1 MFISIHHSLCQT
13 LSLLLHIHVLLPKP
27 RYLLVPLHVVHCQVT
42 HLLLQL
48 LDLRQGDVNVFTCS
62 MFRRND
68 TTMLQSKLTLKR
80 LLSAGKVP
88 EPGHVVVEDGRLP
101 VRAGVV
107 EAVYEHAGQTR
118 LAQVEVL
125 SQDAVELIS
134 PEVRGES
141 GVRFL
146 SVTLVTEIL
155 KCESFWQKQKRNR

>member
-1 MFISIHHSLCQT
+1 M
-13 LSLLLHIHVLLPKP
+13 
-27 RYLLVPLHVVHCQVT
+27 
-42 HLLLQL
+42 
-48 LDLRQGDVNVFTCS
+48 
-62 MFRRND
+62 
-68 TTMLQSKLTLKR
+68 
-80 LLSAGKVP
+80 
-88 EPGHVVVEDGRLP
+88 
-101 VRAGVV
+101 

>member
-1 MFISIHHSLCQT
+1 M
-13 LSLLLHIHVLLPKP
+13 SLLLHVYVLLPKP
-27 RYLLVPLHVVHCQVT
+27 RYLLVSLHVVHGQVA

-101 VRAGVV
+101 VRA
-107 EAVYEHAGQTR
+107 
-118 LAQVEVL
+118 
-125 SQDAVELIS
+125 
-134 PEVRGES
+134 
-141 GVRFL
+141 
-146 SVTLVTEIL
+146 
-155 KCESFWQKQKRNR
+155 